1 MPPSS
6 HRDPLSELFALFHLL
21 QILAHFGVHVAG
33 SNGVDID
40 AATAPLRGERHGQL
54 FDAALAGDI
63 RRHVPQADERIGGG
77 DVDNFSLAL
86 FQHHLASQLAHK
98 ENALDVDP
106 HNAIPSVLG
115 ELLGGAAILKSGTVD
130 QNIQPSTQS

>member
-1 MPPSS
+1 MVNCLTPPLLETYAGMF
-6 HRDPLSELFALFHLL
+6 RRPMKELVEAMLIIFPL
-21 QILAHFGVHVAG
+21 
-33 SNGVDID
+33 
-40 AATAPLRGERHGQL
+40 P
-54 FDAALAGDI
+54 
-63 RRHVPQADERIGGG
+63 
-77 DVDNFSLAL
+77 